1 MLSTHNRYCSSFLEA
16 EQLGRLAL
24 RSEFGEVVGET
35 WMRESV

>member
-1 MLSTHNRYCSSFLEA
+1 MLPTHNRYCSSFLEA

-35 WMRESV
+35 WMRECV